1 MNKVTLAD
9 VVQLPPSSFSL
20 PSARAIEDW
29 INAKYAD
36 KVLHKIGL
44 CVGFH
49 SLISCSE
56 GLIGHGN
63 GIVNVNV
70 DFRMIV
76 FRPFRGEILQGTIA
90 QSDVKDGIWLSM
102 DFFEDL
108 QVPPSVLFDPSVYQQ
123 EGEDGVFVWRSENPE
138 AENGYDEYFF
148 DRNEKCLC
156 RVEMEQWNDLSPQLA
171 QQQQKFSAGGAA
183 GEEEEAVEE
192 PRKQPY
198 AVQASMMH
206 SGLGPKLWWLGE
218 DELAQEAQDEPAD
231 EMEVDG
237 GAEQEAS

>member
-1 MNKVTLAD
+1 
-9 VVQLPPSSFSL
+9 
-20 PSARAIEDW
+20 
-29 INAKYAD
+29 
-36 KVLHKIGL
+36 
-44 CVGFH
+44 
-49 SLISCSE
+49 
-56 GLIGHGN
+56 
-63 GIVNVNV
+63 VNVNV

-108 QVPPSVLFDPSVYQQ
+108 QVPPSVLFDPSKWQP
-123 EGEDGVFVWRSENPE
+123 EGDDGVWVWHSENPE
-138 AENGYDEYFF
+138 AENGHDEYFF

-171 QQQQKFSAGGAA
+171 QQQQKFSAGGAG

-231 EMEVDG
+231 DMEVDG

>member
-1 MNKVTLAD
+1 MTD
-9 VVQLPPSSFSL
+9 VVQIPPSEFHK

-29 INAKYAD
+29 INDKYAD

-49 SLISCSE
+49 SLISASE
-56 GLIGHGN
+56 GLIGHGT

-70 DFRMIV
+70 TFRLVV
-76 FRPFRGEILQGTIA
+76 FRPFKGEILQGTIA
-90 QSDVKDGIWLSM
+90 HSDVKDGIWLNM

-108 QVPPSVLFDPSVYQQ
+108 QVPPSVLFEPSVFQQ
-123 EGEDGVFVWRSENPE
+123 EGEDGVFVWRSENAE

-148 DRNEKCLC
+148 DKAEKCLC
-156 RVEMEQWNDLSPQLA
+156 RVEMELWNDLSPMM
-171 QQQQKFSAGGAA
+171 QQQQNQKFSAGDEGD
-183 GEEEEAVEE
+183 GEGVEEEV
-192 PRKQPY
+192 RKQPY

-218 DELAQEAQDEPAD
+218 DELAQEAQDES
-231 EMEVDG
+231 
-237 GAEQEAS
+237 AEQEGEAEAGADQEMVT

>member
-1 MNKVTLAD
+1 M
-9 VVQLPPSSFSL
+9 
-20 PSARAIEDW
+20 
-29 INAKYAD
+29 
-36 KVLHKIGL
+36 
-44 CVGFH
+44 
-49 SLISCSE
+49 
-56 GLIGHGN
+56 
-63 GIVNVNV
+63 NVNV

-90 QSDVKDGIWLSM
+90 QSNLNDGIWLSM

-108 QVPPSVLFDPSVYQQ
+108 QVPPSVLFDPNVWKP
-123 EGEDGVFVWRSENPE
+123 EGEDGVWVWKSENAE
-138 AENGYDEYFF
+138 AEDGYDEYFF

-171 QQQQKFSAGGAA
+171 QQQKFSTGGAG
-183 GEEEEAVEE
+183 GEEEEATEE
-192 PRKQPY
+192 PRKLPY

-218 DELAQEAQDEPAD
+218 DELAQEAQDEPAE

-237 GAEQEAS
+237 GAEQEAP